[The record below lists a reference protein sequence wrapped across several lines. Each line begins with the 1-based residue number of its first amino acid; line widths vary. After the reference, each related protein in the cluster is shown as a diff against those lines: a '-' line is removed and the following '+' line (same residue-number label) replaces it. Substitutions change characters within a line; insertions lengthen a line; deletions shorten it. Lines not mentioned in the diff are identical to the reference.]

1 MNYTYGT
8 LDDTEQ
14 LINLRLSYLY
24 EHFKTISDI
33 DADTIRKNLYTY
45 FNKHLSTDLIA
56 FIAKENNE
64 IISTAFL
71 VIIEKP
77 ANPNFINGR
86 TGEILNVYTRKNYR
100 KLGIATNLIKN
111 IILYTKENNIDLL
124 ELKATN
130 DGYNLYKKLGFN
142 EEKYKCT
149 RMTFIP

>member
-142 EEKYKCT
+142 EEKSKCT

>member
-1 MNYTYGT
+1 MAMVIE
-8 LDDTEQ
+8 DIEQ
-14 LINLRLSYLY
+14 LINIRLLYLY
-24 EHFKTISDI
+24 EHFKTIADI

-142 EEKYKCT
+142 EEKSKCT

>member
-100 KLGIATNLIKN
+100 KIGIATNLIKN
-111 IILYTKENNIDLL
+111 IILYTKENNIDLI

-142 EEKYKCT
+142 EEKSKCT

>member
-142 EEKYKCT
+142 KEKSKCT

>member
-1 MNYTYGT
+1 MNYTYAT
-8 LDDTEQ
+8 LEDIEQ

-24 EHFKTISDI
+24 EHFKIIADI

-45 FNKHLSTDLIA
+45 FNKHLSADLIA

-142 EEKYKCT
+142 EEKSKCT

>member
-24 EHFKTISDI
+24 EHFKTIADI

-142 EEKYKCT
+142 EEKSKCT